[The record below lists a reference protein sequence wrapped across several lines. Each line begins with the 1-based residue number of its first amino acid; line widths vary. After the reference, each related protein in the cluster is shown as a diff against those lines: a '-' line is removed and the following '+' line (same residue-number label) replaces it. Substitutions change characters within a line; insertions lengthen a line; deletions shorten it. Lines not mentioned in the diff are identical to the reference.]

1 MTTKNTW
8 FTSDLHV
15 DHKNII
21 QYCNRPWTFENQR
34 EEIITRWNSRVG
46 VMDKV
51 YHLGDFVFAG
61 SKGLQKTLDI
71 INELNGV
78 ITFIKGNHCQDNLW
92 KMIEQANLPHVE
104 EICHYKEIT
113 IANTKIVMCHYP
125 FETWNKAHHGAW
137 HLHGH
142 CHGSLPPRG
151 KRLDC
156 GIDNH
161 PDRQVFSYDEIK
173 AHMDKQEFVINDH
186 HTGERG

>member
-1 MTTKNTW
+1 MSEVW

-21 QYCNRPWTFENQR
+21 EYCSRPWTFEQQR

-46 VMDKV
+46 LYDDA

-61 SKGLQKTLDI
+61 SKGLQKTLEVI
-71 INELNGV
+71 KELNGN
-78 ITFIKGNHCQDNLW
+78 ITFIRGNHCQDGLW
-92 KMIEQANLPHVE
+92 ELIERANLPHVK

-113 IANTKIVMCHYP
+113 VERTKICMFHYP
-125 FETWNKAHHGAW
+125 METWNKAHHGAW

-142 CHGSLPPRG
+142 SHGSMKPRG
-151 KRLDC
+151 RRLDV

-161 PDRQVFSYDEIK
+161 PDRQVFSLAEIK
-173 AHMDKQEFVINDH
+173 IHMAKQEFTVVDH
-186 HTGERG
+186 HDGQRE